1 MAIAYS
7 IPSVYECNS
16 YIPMT
21 WSLSFSYYGS
31 LFANL
36 KFLNA
41 LNDEQDNF

>member
-16 YIPMT
+16 YIPT
-21 WSLSFSYYGS
+21 IAS

-36 KFLNA
+36 KFPK
-41 LNDEQDNF
+41 DNFQLS